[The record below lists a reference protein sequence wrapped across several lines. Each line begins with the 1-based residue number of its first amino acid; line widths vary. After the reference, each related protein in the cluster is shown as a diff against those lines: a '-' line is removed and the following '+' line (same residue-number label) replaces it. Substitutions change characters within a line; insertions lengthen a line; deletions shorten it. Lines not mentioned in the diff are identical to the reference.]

1 LNLYKAIETD
11 KLNQDLEKQFNE
23 GIQNKFNRQ
32 IGLGFSN
39 PSTSLQVNK
48 TDTKPPPPSNTHVT
62 FDD

>member
-1 LNLYKAIETD
+1 MKLYKAIETD

-23 GIQNKFNRQ
+23 GIQNKFKRQ

-39 PSTSLQVNK
+39 SSTSANSSQ
-48 TDTKPPPPSNTHVT
+48 TTPKPPPPSNTHVT